1 MTRSVLWV
9 LAAVG
14 LAPAPSPR
22 PRLVVVITVDQLRPD
37 YLDRYR
43 PQLQG
48 GLRLLLR
55 EGAVFRDA
63 YQDHAV
69 TETAPGHSTILSG
82 RWPAHTGIIANTV
95 GVLDSTAPL
104 IGLAGPGASPARFRG
119 TEFFD
124 WLQAAEPDAR
134 ALSVSRKDRGAILPI
149 GRAKQSVYWYQSGYF
164 TTSRYYGDSLPLWV
178 RAFNARRLPFEE
190 AGAVWNLL
198 LPARDYPEPDSV
210 PYENGG
216 TGFMFPHHLPAD
228 SAQAAVALAGIPT
241 MDSLTLAFALEG
253 TRALR
258 LGGRGATDLLAV
270 SLSTTDAIGHAFGPD
285 SREIH
290 DQILRLDRYLGTF
303 LQQLFVRYGTGNVLV
318 VLTADHGV
326 TPYPE
331 RSRALGRRDA
341 VRVIPDSLIA
351 SANAALDRRAG
362 GRDWLQFDTGMLL
375 LADRPRLAAQG
386 VNVDSVIADLTGQLR
401 GLPGVARVDRPAD
414 LAAQDTTDAVVRRW
428 IHQVPPDAGVE
439 LVVTLKPYSI
449 WTYPPPNPPI
459 AMHGQPTDADAH
471 VPLILMGPEIRR
483 GTYDRRVSTVDI
495 APTLARLLGLT
506 PAEPLDGRV
515 LAEALA
521 AGN

>member
-1 MTRSVLWV
+1 MIRSLLCA
-9 LAAVG
+9 LAGVG
-14 LAPAPSPR
+14 LTPSPVPR

-43 PQLQG
+43 PQLEG

-95 GVLDSTAPL
+95 GVQDSTAPL
-104 IGLAGPGASPARFRG
+104 IGLTGPGASPARFRG
-119 TEFFD
+119 TELFD
-124 WLQAAEPDAR
+124 WLRAAEPDAR

-164 TTSRYYGDSLPLWV
+164 TTSRYYGDSLPAWV
-178 RAFNARRLPFEE
+178 REFNGRHLPFQE

-198 LPARDYPEPDSV
+198 LPARDYPEPDSL

-216 TGFMFPHHLPAD
+216 ADFMFPHHLPAD
-228 SAQAAVALAGIPT
+228 SSQAAAALAGVPT

-258 LGGRGATDLLAV
+258 LGGRGATDLLCI

-290 DQILRLDRYLGTF
+290 DQVLRLDRYLGSF

-351 SANAALDRRAG
+351 SANAALDRRVG
-362 GRDWLQFDTGMLL
+362 GGDWLQFDTGMLL
-375 LADRPRLAAQG
+375 LPDRARLAAQG
-386 VNVDSVIADLTGQLR
+386 VNVDSVIADLRAQLR
-401 GLPGVARVDRPAD
+401 ALPGVARVDRPAD
-414 LAAQDTTDAVVRRW
+414 LRGQDTADAIVRRW
-428 IHQVPPDAGVE
+428 MHQVPPDAGVE

-449 WTYPPPNPPI
+449 WSYPNLPI
-459 AMHGQPTDADAH
+459 AMHGQPTDLDAH
-471 VPLILMGPEIRR
+471 VPLILMGLGVRR
-483 GTYDRRVSTVDI
+483 GTYDRRVTTVDI
-495 APTLARLLGLT
+495 APTLARLLDLT

-515 LAEALA
+515 LVEALETR
-521 AGN
+521 N

>member
-1 MTRSVLWV
+1 MIPSLLWV
-9 LAAVG
+9 LACLG
-14 LAPAPSPR
+14 LTPSPAPR

-55 EGAVFRDA
+55 DGAVFRDA

-95 GVLDSTAPL
+95 GVQDSAAPL
-104 IGLAGPGASPARFRG
+104 IGFTGPGASPARFRG

-124 WLQAAEPDAR
+124 WLETAEPGAR

-149 GRAKQSVYWYQSGYF
+149 GRAKQSVYWYQAGYF
-164 TTSRYYGDSLPLWV
+164 TTSRYYADSLPAWV
-178 RAFNARRLPFEE
+178 RAFNARRVPFQE

-198 LPARDYPEPDSV
+198 LPERDYAEPDSV

-216 TGFMFPHHLPAD
+216 AGFMFPHHLPTD
-228 SAQAAVALAGIPT
+228 SAQAAAALAGIPT

-253 TRALR
+253 VRALR
-258 LGGRGATDLLAV
+258 LGARGTDLLAV
-270 SLSTTDAIGHAFGPD
+270 SLSTTDAIGHAYGPD

-290 DQILRLDRYLGTF
+290 DQVLRLDRYLGAF
-303 LQQLFVRYGTGNVLV
+303 LQQLFVRYGTSNVLV

-341 VRVIPDSLIA
+341 VRVIPDSVIA
-351 SANAALDRRAG
+351 AANAALDRRAG
-362 GRDWLQFDTGMLL
+362 GHDWLQFDTGMLL
-375 LADRPRLAAQG
+375 LADRARLAAQG
-386 VNVDSVIADLTGQLR
+386 VNVDSVIADVGAQLR
-401 GLPGVARVDRPAD
+401 ALPGVARVDRPAD
-414 LAAQDTTDAVVRRW
+414 LQTQDTADAVVRRW
-428 IHQVPPDAGVE
+428 IHSVPPDAGVE

-449 WTYPPPNPPI
+449 WGYPNLPI
-459 AMHGQPTDADAH
+459 AMHGQPTDLDAH
-471 VPLILMGPEIRR
+471 VPLILMGSGILR

-495 APTLARLLGLT
+495 APTLARLLDLT
-506 PAEPLDGRV
+506 PAEPLDGRALV
-515 LAEALA
+515 EALA